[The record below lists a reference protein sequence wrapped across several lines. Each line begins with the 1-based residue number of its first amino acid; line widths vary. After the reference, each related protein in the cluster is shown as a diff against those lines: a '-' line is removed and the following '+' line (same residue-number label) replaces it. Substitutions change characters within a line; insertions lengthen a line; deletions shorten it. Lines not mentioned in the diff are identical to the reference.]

1 MTALRGAT
9 KLAGMLAAVLVAG
22 CHDSAEPAETA
33 SKVGPRILEL
43 TRPVTVEREEA
54 LRLLLRA
61 TEDDRVYERLER
73 ERFEKYETAALLLR
87 PRAEVRGWG
96 PTLVASTLARV
107 EDPRARAALMQWVIR
122 SDRFRDRILRE
133 MKGFPRPE
141 YLQTARE
148 LLAMPRCADELTG
161 LPRLAGY
168 GELVIGSAEAA
179 SVHAAALAL
188 AAAIGDAP
196 SLGLLRATALDRT
209 LPSPD
214 PRTLAALRC
223 KERPG
228 WRGGVRKS
236 EAEAL
241 SSLRLV
247 ALALLADR
255 ELMRSVA
262 DDDGEPT
269 ALRGWART
277 MSRGEP
283 KPFPGSQGL
292 VGIEPMGPEVSSEGG
307 GRPPPCR

>member
-107 EDPRARAALMQWVIR
+107 EDPRARAALMQGVIR

-133 MKGFPRPE
+133 MKGFPRP
-141 YLQTARE
+141 RV
-148 LLAMPRCADELTG
+148 PSDCAG
-161 LPRLAGY
+161 APCNAPVRRRAHRIAAPGRL
-168 GELVIGSAEAA
+168 
-179 SVHAAALAL
+179 
-188 AAAIGDAP
+188 
-196 SLGLLRATALDRT
+196 R
-209 LPSPD
+209 
-214 PRTLAALRC
+214 
-223 KERPG
+223 
-228 WRGGVRKS
+228 
-236 EAEAL
+236 
-241 SSLRLV
+241 
-247 ALALLADR
+247 
-255 ELMRSVA
+255 
-262 DDDGEPT
+262 
-269 ALRGWART
+269 
-277 MSRGEP
+277 
-283 KPFPGSQGL
+283 
-292 VGIEPMGPEVSSEGG
+292 
-307 GRPPPCR
+307 